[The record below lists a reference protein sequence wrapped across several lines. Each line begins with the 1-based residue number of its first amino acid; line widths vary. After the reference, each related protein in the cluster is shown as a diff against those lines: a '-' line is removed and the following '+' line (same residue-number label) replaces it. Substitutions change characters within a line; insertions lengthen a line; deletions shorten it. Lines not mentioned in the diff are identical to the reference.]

1 MKVALATI
9 FVFSALALGQTNLI
23 ANCSGQKDDESQWN
37 MALHRRPIPNGDGSR
52 YYENRKPKGP
62 QDLVEYDFATSPTLK
77 VPGDWNSQRED
88 LLWYE
93 GSVWYERNFSYQTSL
108 RQRTFL
114 LLRRGKLSCGGLS
127 QWRKGGRTRRRI
139 YAVQF

>member
-23 ANCSGQKDDESQWN
+23 ANVSARKTTSLNGTWRFIVDPY
-37 MALHRRPIPNGDGSR
+37 ANGDGSR

-93 GSVWYERNFSYQTSL
+93 GSLWYERSFSYQTSL
-108 RQRTFL
+108 GKRTYLHF
-114 LLRRGKLSCGGLS
+114 G
-127 QWRKGGRTRRRI
+127 
-139 YAVQF
+139 AAH